1 MAEYRG
7 YTTPNAPKP
16 AFIVEELS
24 GEVEVRKVERVKV
37 DEKVTAFRYYSENE
51 PAGYL
56 VKFPKGHSIRVK
68 DYAELERLGFNGP
81 VPVVNDEGDEVGMLP
96 NPVRRA
102 KEKV

>member
-7 YTTPNAPKP
+7 YAQPNAPKP
-16 AFIVEELS
+16 AFTVQELE
-24 GEVEVRKVERVKV
+24 GEVEVRTVRREKI
-37 DEKVTAFRYYSENE
+37 DEKVSTFVYETRTE
-51 PAGYL
+51 PAGYM
-56 VKFPKGHSIRVK
+56 VHFPKGHSIRVAN
-68 DYAELERLGFNGP
+68 YAELKRMGFDGP